1 MPDGRLNV
9 QKYDDKE
16 ETTTMTMSSMLG
28 SRFKETPADCQL
40 DSHKLM
46 IRGGYMKQ
54 MTTGIY
60 SLYMP
65 GKRIMKKIEAIIRD

>member
-1 MPDGRLNV
+1 M
-9 QKYDDKE
+9 K
-16 ETTTMTMSSMLG
+16 MSSMLG

-46 IRGGYMKQ
+46 VRGGYIKQ

-65 GKRIMKKIEAIIRD
+65 TKRITKKIENIIQIGRAHV